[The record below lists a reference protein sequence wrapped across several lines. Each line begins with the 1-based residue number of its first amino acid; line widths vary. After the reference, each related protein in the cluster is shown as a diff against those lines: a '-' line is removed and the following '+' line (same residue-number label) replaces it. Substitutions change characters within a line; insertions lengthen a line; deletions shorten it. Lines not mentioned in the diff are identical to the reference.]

1 MSVQAIGWALSVK
14 TNSPSSKLVLVT
26 IANYADEQGFCWPSQ
41 GLIARQSEQS
51 VDSVQRRL
59 KELIHLGLLDCK
71 IRRRQSSLYQLLMPE
86 IIKKPQIAASSPSR
100 YNASTHKPLKPQNTF
115 LKPQLCGTEPLPSRP
130 VKERKIN
137 ETQSGKTGKQKP
149 RHGAITKDRLRIWL
163 DANTDEFNAY
173 QIDYKNAHNGI
184 TQKTQWGESG
194 SWFSLRG
201 ES

>member
-59 KELIHLGLLDCK
+59 KELVRSGLLECK

-86 IIKKPQIAASSPSR
+86 IIKKPQSASSSPSR
-100 YNASTHKPLKPQNTF
+100 SSSINNKSLKPQNSF
-115 LKPQLCGTEPLPSRP
+115 LKPQLCGTEPSPSRTL
-130 VKERKIN
+130 KERKI
-137 ETQSGKTGKQKP
+137 SKAMDVKIGKP
-149 RHGAITKDRLRIWL
+149 RHGQTTRDRMRLWL
-163 DANTDEFNAY
+163 DKGTSEFEAY
-173 QIDYKNAHNGI
+173 AQDHQKTHNG
-184 TQKTQWGESG
+184 QKPPTNWNDSG
-194 SWFSLRG
+194 AWFPLCG
-201 ES
+201 YT